1 MVAEFC
7 LARLFVYPA
16 NSHQLMC
23 RAHIHTIGHQCCIH
37 PTFVN
42 FVAMPEAQWVK
53 FVHILNSKSAPAQL
67 DAIEPQVLLMI

>member
-1 MVAEFC
+1 M
-7 LARLFVYPA
+7 
-16 NSHQLMC
+16 
-23 RAHIHTIGHQCCIH
+23 H

-53 FVHILNSKSAPAQL
+53 FVHILNSKSAPAKL